1 MSDEF
6 DINTDPAKLPALP
19 SLDGVQDPTV
29 KKFLQ
34 AVKESIEIRTG
45 QRPRTNKLDQ
55 ALTFRDLYNYGL
67 ASFKINGQEVVNT
80 NPDPAVNA
88 PGTSAGS
95 GSGNSS
101 DDLTIPGAP
110 SGLVATGTKLSVLLE
125 WDPSATDIGY
135 TEVWRSEANN
145 LATAVMVGATEAT
158 IYADIINSA
167 GVTYYYWIRFVNRGG
182 IAGNYN
188 DDIGTAATTGQIGSA
203 EILSMDGAK
212 IIDATILNA
221 KISSVS
227 ADKIITGVLNA
238 TESISVGDATSRIH
252 ISGSGRIRSGGAT
265 DYMNGSGF
273 YFDNPEG
280 FGRAFIG
287 NGTYYVAWSGS
298 QLTIEGNNFSL
309 TPTSFTFNGSGTFA
323 GALNAAT
330 GTFAGELQAATGTFS
345 GALSAATGTFA
356 GNLMAGVLDFSQ
368 LDGVRQAY
376 LSPGTYTFTVPAG
389 KTDLRITSCGGT
401 GGGGGG
407 GSAFTTSGGG
417 GGGGGTNAT
426 TVTIKNTLVAGD
438 VLTIVVGGRGNGGA
452 RNTAGTSGAAS
463 SVSKGSTVYVSSNG
477 GGGGQPGTNQVNAGT
492 NPGGAG
498 GAGGNGG
505 GNGQNGG
512 AGYAYTTNPGTLYY
526 GTAYVG
532 GTGGAG
538 GTSSNGGRA
547 GGRGGDGGSYST
559 EGANGSDGFVLIE
572 SFNPNSVVLQTTY
585 NELISTLTSKGYLP

>member
-125 WDPSATDIGY
+125 WDASATTIGY
-135 TEVWRSEANN
+135 TEVWRSSSNN
-145 LATAVMVGATEAT
+145 LSTAFMVGATEAT
-158 IYADIINSA
+158 IYADIINNA

-227 ADKIITGVLNA
+227 ADKITTGVLNA
-238 TESISVGDATSRIH
+238 TEAISIGNSTSRIH

-265 DYMNGSGF
+265 DFMNGSGF
-273 YFDNPEG
+273 YFDNPDG
-280 FGRAFIG
+280 FGRMFVG
-287 NGTYYVAWSGS
+287 NGTYYVAWNGS
-298 QLTIEGNNFSL
+298 QLTIEANNFSL
-309 TPTSFTFNGSGTFA
+309 TPNSLTFNGTGTFA

-330 GTFAGELQAATGTFS
+330 GTFAGALVAATGTFS
-345 GALSAATGTFA
+345 GELDAATGTF
-356 GNLMAGVLDFSQ
+356 GGSLMAGVIDMSQ
-368 LDGVRQAY
+368 LDGFRQQY
-376 LSPGTYTFTVPAG
+376 LSPGTYSYTIPSG
-389 KTDLRITSCGGT
+389 KESVRITICGG
-401 GGGGGG
+401 
-407 GSAFTTSGGG
+407 SGGG
-417 GGGGGTNAT
+417 GGGGGTSGNNVRGGGGGGGGAKA
-426 TVTIKNTLVAGD
+426 TVTTITIPAGT
-438 VLTIVVGGRGNGGA
+438 VLTVVVGGGGGAGGLANSGGNG
-452 RNTAGTSGAAS
+452 SAS
-463 SVSKGSTVYVSSNG
+463 SVSSSVTGTLTANG
-477 GGGGQPGTNQVNAGT
+477 GGGGGGGGQMGVGAAYQPGGPYSV
-492 NPGGAG
+492 PGGGG
-498 GAGGNGG
+498 GAGGNGANSGQSGTNGTLVLNQYPTPSTYTNGVG
-505 GNGQNGG
+505 GNGGASNRVGGKGGNGGQVGSSGQNG
-512 AGYAYTTNPGTLYY
+512 
-526 GTAYVG
+526 YV
-532 GTGGAG
+532 
-538 GTSSNGGRA
+538 
-547 GGRGGDGGSYST
+547 
-559 EGANGSDGFVLIE
+559 VIE
-572 SFNPNSVVLQTTY
+572 SFNANAVVLQDTY
-585 NELISTLTSKGYLP
+585 DELISTLYSKGILP